1 MMNKRELFENNND
14 NSRELKKLKMDL
26 DYYKDMLKESE
37 ERWEIAK
44 NDCEKY
50 KKLSSQTNVYDS
62 LYSSKVDDLNRYN
75 DEKYEYM
82 KIVLSIENLIKKYD
96 NDPKL
101 ELGDYLSFPSDGG
114 GYILTQ
120 IVKVGH
126 SYMLMN
132 VDTFKN
138 QFDTLYTLSQIKD
151 MVKNANDDVYPYY
164 VDHEYKTLI
173 GEEDFPTTSCKYLVY
188 DKDCGGDSEV
198 VITYD
203 REKDEYNIMAA
214 ISDDYFYEESF
225 DFAHEASIR
234 LHQDYK
240 IVKKLRD

>member
-1 MMNKRELFENNND
+1 MINQRKLFEINED
-14 NSRELKKLKMDL
+14 NSKEIEKLKMDL
-26 DYYKDMLKESE
+26 DYYKNMLKDSE

-44 NDCEKY
+44 NDCDKY
-50 KKLSSQTNVYDS
+50 KNLSSQTNVYES
-62 LYSSKVDDLNRYN
+62 MYSSKVDDLNRYN

-96 NDPKL
+96 NGPKL
-101 ELGDYLSFPSDGG
+101 EPGDYLSFPSDGE

-138 QFDTLYTLSQIKD
+138 QFGTLYTLNQLED
-151 MVKNANDDVYPYY
+151 MVKNANEDVYPYY
-164 VDHEYKTLI
+164 VDHEYKTII
-173 GEEDFPTTSCKYLVY
+173 GDEDFPTNSCKYLVY
-188 DKDCGGDSEV
+188 DKDCGGDFEV
-198 VITYD
+198 SIIYD
-203 REKDEYNIMAA
+203 DTMDKYYIIAT
-214 ISDDYFYEESF
+214 SLDDYFYEESF
-225 DFAHEASIR
+225 DFAYEASIR

-240 IVKKLRD
+240 IIKKLRD